1 MRLGFGV
8 LRLSSDAFWRTTPRE
23 LKHAA
28 EGVFGTGGSAPTRAS
43 LDALMHVF
51 PDT

>member
-8 LRLSSDAFWRTTPRE
+8 LRLSSHAFWLMTPRE

-28 EGVFGTGGSAPTRAS
+28 DGLFGRGGSAPTREN
-43 LDALMHVF
+43 LDALLHAF
-51 PDT
+51 PDG